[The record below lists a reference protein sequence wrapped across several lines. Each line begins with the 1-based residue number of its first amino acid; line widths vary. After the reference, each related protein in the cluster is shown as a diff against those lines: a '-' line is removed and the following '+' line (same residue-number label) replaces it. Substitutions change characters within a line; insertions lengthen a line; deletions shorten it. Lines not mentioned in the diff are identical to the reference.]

1 MCLKCALPRIIL
13 LVLQA
18 AWGGGLLMSSTQ
30 RAGKFSGVERA
41 DSLTWNPDKLL
52 GVLPGG
58 EVQGVVVVEG
68 GVAGDE
74 HEAGAEDPE
83 HEASGSGEQEEGDRA
98 EADTHVLLGQAY
110 LMTWG
115 MMSVNNQ

>member
-1 MCLKCALPRIIL
+1 MKYFNKSL
-13 LVLQA
+13 LLYYDVIFSIHNLD
-18 AWGGGLLMSSTQ
+18 LLYY
-30 RAGKFSGVERA
+30 GA
-41 DSLTWNPDKLL
+41 DELL

-68 GVAGDE
+68 GVAGDQGEAGAQHPE
-74 HEAGAEDPE
+74 HEAGGA
-83 HEASGSGEQEEGDRA
+83 GEQEEGDGA

-110 LMTWG
+110 LMTWV